1 MSLPNSANADI
12 PDLKLTGYLLSETH
26 PDGMAKARL
35 LRSAGY
41 SEVNLNTLKQDLLNI
56 ARNGLVTDVI
66 SNEYGRKFVVDGE
79 LHSPNSGLIL
89 LRTIWIIYGGQS
101 IPRFVTAYPA

>member
-1 MSLPNSANADI
+1 MPNSANADI

-41 SEVNLNTLKQDLLNI
+41 NQRNSDTLKQDLLAI

-66 SNEYGRKFVVDGE
+66 SNEYGTKYVVDGE
-79 LHSPNSGLIL
+79 LNSPDGIVLQM
-89 LRTIWIIYGGQS
+89 RTIWIVAVGQVR
-101 IPRFVTAYPA
+101 PRLVTLYPR